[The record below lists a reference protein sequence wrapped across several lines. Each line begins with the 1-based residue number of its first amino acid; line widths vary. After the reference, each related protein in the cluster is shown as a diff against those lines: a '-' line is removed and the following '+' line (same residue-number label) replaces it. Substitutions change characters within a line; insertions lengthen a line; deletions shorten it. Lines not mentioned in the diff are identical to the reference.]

1 MRVVYTLKVIKLNQQ
16 LNLSAILFVDIDKI
30 ISINILFNVERKIKN
45 NEL

>member
-30 ISINILFNVERKIKN
+30 SINILFNVERKIKN